1 MGAKTLREKNRDKWG
16 EIEIG
21 HKKDGTE
28 TPRKE
33 AKMERRGVGGTWKEK
48 KGEEETEGRDIAIRI
63 FERDTDTHREIR

>member
-1 MGAKTLREKNRDKWG
+1 MDSEVGSGAKDPEREEQRQVG

-33 AKMERRGVGGTWKEK
+33 AKMERRGGGGLGKSKRGK
-48 KGEEETEGRDIAIRI
+48 KRQRGETLR
-63 FERDTDTHREIR
+63 

>member
-33 AKMERRGVGGTWKEK
+33 AKMERRGGGLGKSKRGK
-48 KGEEETEGRDIAIRI
+48 KRQRGETLR
-63 FERDTDTHREIR
+63 